1 MQRDDSAQVIRLPR
15 EPGRRESRFMHLLG
29 DERDQPQAADAS
41 EEQGD
46 LAARVATL
54 EQQVAALQTQLT
66 QLLQPES

>member
-1 MQRDDSAQVIRLPR
+1 
-15 EPGRRESRFMHLLG
+15 MHLLG
-29 DERDQPQAADAS
+29 DEPDQTQTADAS

-54 EQQVAALQTQLT
+54 EQQVAALQAQLT